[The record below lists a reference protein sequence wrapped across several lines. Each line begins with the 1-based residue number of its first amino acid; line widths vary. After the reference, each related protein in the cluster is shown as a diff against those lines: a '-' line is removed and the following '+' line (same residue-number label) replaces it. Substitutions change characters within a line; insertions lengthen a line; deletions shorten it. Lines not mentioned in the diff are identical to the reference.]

1 MPVLYASVP
10 WHFRI
15 DPGIL
20 RSFVSGL
27 LWTFTDLSRDIWPR
41 RRSTGAKMSRSEP
54 QEQHLIQGGDVCC

>member
-1 MPVLYASVP
+1 MLGRQELRSSMPVLYASVP

-27 LWTFTDLSRDIWPR
+27 L
-41 RRSTGAKMSRSEP
+41 
-54 QEQHLIQGGDVCC
+54 